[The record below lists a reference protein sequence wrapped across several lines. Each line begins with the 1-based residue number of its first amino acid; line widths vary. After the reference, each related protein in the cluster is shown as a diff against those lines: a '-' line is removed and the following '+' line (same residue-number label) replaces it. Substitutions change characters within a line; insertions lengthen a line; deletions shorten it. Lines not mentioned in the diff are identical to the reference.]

1 MAAVFWPGIAMY
13 DTVSQYDQVLSN
25 ELTDWHPPVMV
36 RLWQLLH
43 PMAAGTAPMF
53 LLQVALYAL
62 GFALIAATL
71 VRRGRPAAAAACA
84 LLAVSPLLLG
94 WQMVVLKDGQ
104 MLAALVAGVG
114 IVAHYRLAGRPMP
127 LIAVGA
133 AALLIA
139 YATLVRANA
148 VFATA
153 PFVVLLPARPASI
166 IARGVIALGAA
177 AGIVLVSPI
186 LDHRIFRAE
195 PSGVEKSLP
204 VFDLA
209 AIAVDSPNSA
219 SPFSSAERAEI
230 VRRHCVKAYFWDP
243 LGDPNACGP
252 VTERLQGESDR
263 TLYLDWGKAVAAHP
277 FAYAEHRLR
286 HWNSTERWLVPPNL
300 QEAAPPDEAEENDL
314 GLKTPTSPLMPAW
327 QSVAAVEAGTPFGWP
342 ILWTAVALLLLPIA
356 WRRRDDAAGSLALAL
371 IASVLTLEASFL
383 VVSIAS
389 DIRYHLWSMA
399 ASALAL
405 ILLADDLR
413 ATRRGKIAGAALLAL
428 LVGGG
433 LFTRWTLP
441 AAPDTYEAMIVAPS
455 G

>member
-1 MAAVFWPGIAMY
+1 MY

-43 PMAAGTAPMF
+43 PLAAGTAPMF
-53 LLQVALYAL
+53 VVQVALYAL
-62 GFALIAATL
+62 AFALIVAAL
-71 VRRGRPAAAAACA
+71 VRSGRPFAAAACGV
-84 LLAVSPLLLG
+84 LAVSPLLLG
-94 WQMVVLKDGQ
+94 WQMVVLKDCQ
-104 MLAALVAGVG
+104 MLGALIAAVG
-114 IVAHYRLAGRPMP
+114 IVAHYRLALRPVP
-127 LIAVGA
+127 SIA
-133 AALLIA
+133 AAIAAPLIA

-153 PFVVLLPARPASI
+153 PLVVLLLPRPRSMAG
-166 IARGVIALGAA
+166 RGVLALAA
-177 AGIVLVSPI
+177 IVALVLVSPYF
-186 LDHRIFRAE
+186 DHRVFGAE

-209 AIAVDSPNSA
+209 AIADATPSSP
-219 SPFSSAERAEI
+219 SSFTPAERAEI

-252 VTERLQGESDR
+252 ATGRLKEESDR
-263 TLYLDWGKAVAAHP
+263 TLYVEWGRDVAAHP
-277 FAYAEHRLR
+277 IAYAEHRLK
-286 HWNSTERWLVPPNL
+286 HWNSTERWLVPSNL
-300 QEAAPPDEAEENDL
+300 QEAAPPDEAEANDL
-314 GLKTPTSPLMPAW
+314 GLKTPSNLLMPAW
-327 QSVAAVEAGTPFGWP
+327 QSVAAAEAGTPLGWP
-342 ILWTAVALLLLPIA
+342 IVWTVIALLILLIA
-356 WRRRDDAAGSLALAL
+356 WRRRDEEAARLAVAL

-405 ILLADDLR
+405 VLLSDDFR
-413 ATRRGKIAGAALLAL
+413 VSRREAIVGSAVIV
-428 LVGGG
+428 LVVSGG
-433 LFTRWTLP
+433 LLTRWSLP
-441 AAPDTYEAMIVAPS
+441 RAPDSYEAMILAPS